1 MDAAQQEATARA
13 RELQRNWYG
22 EPLGALFRKLIEDLG
37 LNQARLAGCWACPL
51 RCCPS
56 S

>member
-22 EPLGALFRKLIEDLG
+22 EPLGALFRRLIEDLG
-37 LNQARLAGCWACPL
+37 LNQARLAECSGFPPP
-51 RCCPS
+51 CCRS
-56 S
+56 